1 MPDARESL
9 AKFIRWVMRDTKY
22 AGTYAC
28 TVQGQTGQLLD
39 LLPDDPTIAGKGLSG
54 ISIRHGL
61 PGCSVT
67 VRTGARV
74 LLAFENRDPTKP
86 YAALWSEGDIT
97 SVSVGYGGTKPVAR
111 IGDTVSVFFP
121 PAITFAG
128 FINVT
133 TPISGTMVIT
143 TAAPGI
149 IDGSGNP
156 KFLA

>member
-28 TVQGQTGQLLD
+28 TVQGQVGNLLD
-39 LLPDDPTIAGKGLSG
+39 LLPDDESIAGKGLSG

-61 PGCSVT
+61 PGCTVS

-74 LLAFENRDPTKP
+74 LLAFENGDPTKP

-97 SVSVGYGGTKPVAR
+97 SVSLGYGGTKPVAR
-111 IGDTVSVFFP
+111 IGDTCSVFFP
-121 PAITFAG
+121 PVIPFTGSIGGVPITG
-128 FINVT
+128 GIMT
-133 TPISGTMVIT
+133 IT
-143 TAAPGI
+143 TACPGI

-156 KFLA
+156 KVLA